1 MLTFKGIF
9 FLQFGLVILSGY
21 PANPTGVVSTP
32 PVGPR
37 PLFESTFGVAMSN
50 PPIPTI
56 ALAQANVIHTFF
68 ITGTANALPWS

>member
-1 MLTFKGIF
+1 MLTFKGA

-21 PANPTGVVSTP
+21 PVNPAGVVSTP
-32 PVGPR
+32 PIGPG
-37 PLFESTFGVAMSN
+37 PIFESTFGVAMSN